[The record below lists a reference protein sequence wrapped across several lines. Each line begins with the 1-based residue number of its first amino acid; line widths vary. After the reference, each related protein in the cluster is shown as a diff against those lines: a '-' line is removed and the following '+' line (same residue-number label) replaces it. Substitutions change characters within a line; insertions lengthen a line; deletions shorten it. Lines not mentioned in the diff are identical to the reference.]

1 MYLNLIRKFIVA
13 KVNPIK
19 FIWYRFLLF
28 YHKRIKKDN
37 NNGITIIIP
46 VHNHYDYLAECINS
60 ALNQDTKYPFEICI
74 VDDCSPDPRV
84 KPLLEELALKNPEKI
99 NLIFNKKNL
108 GISTTQNIAI
118 NNAKYNWILFLD
130 CDDFLGK
137 DAINISIDYILKN
150 PNAVYFYSDRIIL
163 DESEEEVF
171 CIYKALPFLKEGQDI
186 QGLMHNMIT
195 NHLKIINK
203 YAMLSC
209 GMFVDEFQK
218 AQDYELAFKLAL
230 FYKFK
235 HIHKLLYYYRRHKDS
250 VSSREEVNNYII
262 AAKLYR
268 RYLKLFPKKPINN
281 EELHSLNFDFYQ
293 LADKFIGDKMDRPLI
308 SVDLRNRIDLLY
320 IAQRLAYLDLIYIY
334 DHTLLDDLLKTF
346 TVICRNNKEYNFQY
360 KYIKYQLMPNN

>member
-1 MYLNLIRKFIVA
+1 MYLNPIRKFIVA

-28 YHKRIKKDN
+28 YHKRIIKDN

-46 VHNHYDYLAECINS
+46 VHNHFNYLAECINS
-60 ALNQDTKYPFEICI
+60 ALHQDTNHSFEICI
-74 VDDCSPDPRV
+74 VDDFSPDPRV
-84 KPLLEELALKNPEKI
+84 RPLLEKLALENPERIK
-99 NLIFNKKNL
+99 LIFNEKNL

-118 NNAKYNWILFLD
+118 KNAKFDWILFLD
-130 CDDFLGK
+130 CDDYLK
-137 DAINISIDYILKN
+137 EDAVEIGMQYISENLNTY
-150 PNAVYFYSDRIIL
+150 YFYSDRIIL
-163 DESEEEVF
+163 DELEEEVF
-171 CIYKALPFLKEGQDI
+171 CIYKALPFLKEDQDI
-186 QGLMHNMIT
+186 QALMHNMIT

-235 HIHKLLYYYRRHKDS
+235 HIHKILYYYRRHKDS

-281 EELHSLNFDFYQ
+281 EEFHSLNFDFYQ

-320 IAQRLAYLDLIYIY
+320 IAQRLAYLDTIYIY
-334 DHTLLDDLLKTF
+334 DHTLLEDLLKTF
-346 TVICRNNKEYNFQY
+346 PMIYEFDHEYNFKN
-360 KYIKYQLMPNN
+360 KYIKYYLV